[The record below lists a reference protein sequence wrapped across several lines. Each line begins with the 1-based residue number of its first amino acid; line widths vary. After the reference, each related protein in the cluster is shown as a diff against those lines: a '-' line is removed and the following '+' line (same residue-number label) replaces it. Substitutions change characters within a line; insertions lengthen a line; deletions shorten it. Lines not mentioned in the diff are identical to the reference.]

1 VFWGHSLADLRMRV
15 KLRFGF
21 EHARAVQEFTSVLKV
36 AALVFGGGG
45 KEKGAAP
52 PNMLVAKAAL
62 ASVVGG

>member
-1 VFWGHSLADLRMRV
+1 MRV